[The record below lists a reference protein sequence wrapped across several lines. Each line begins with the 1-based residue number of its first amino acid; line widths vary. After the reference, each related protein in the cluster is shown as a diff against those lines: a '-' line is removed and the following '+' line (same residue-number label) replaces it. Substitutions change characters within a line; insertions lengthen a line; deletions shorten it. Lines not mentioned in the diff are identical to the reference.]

1 MPLLHVPLLLFVLF
15 AVPGQDA
22 ASKPDCRAWQE
33 CRQLALDAAGR
44 EDFERFH
51 DLAWRAV
58 QLGPKNDPALM
69 TLLARAQSLS
79 GRPNDA
85 VVMIERLLGMGVV
98 VDAAT
103 SEDFRRVRALPRW
116 PDLEARLADGDTHL
130 NAKSLK
136 AEAPEIKAPPRVAR
150 DPPLT
155 APERSPSSIE
165 AASKPTELAMPVS
178 EPSAPSGKASGP
190 PTAPPGP
197 SKEAPLATPKP
208 PRAAAGSAAISSA
221 LEPLR
226 FSTAPFTP
234 AGLAYDAVS
243 RRFVVGNRDGR
254 KLAVVDEFSQ
264 HVANLAGAQT
274 SGFGEIAAL
283 EIDARRGDLWVVSS
297 DGPTTAL
304 HKLQLISGRLL
315 RAYPIPDDFS
325 PVSFGDVAIDGDGT
339 VLALDTRGH
348 RLFRLPP
355 RATAAEV
362 AVTLPD
368 TAPASIAPAEPGIV
382 YIAMEPGIARVDVAA
397 RATTAVKTA
406 KDVDLSGLTRIRW
419 HRGALAGI
427 QKSTDG
433 SYRAVR
439 ITLDRR
445 GRTAT
450 ALEVLDPS
458 ISISNPTAAT
468 VVGNVLYYLANG
480 EGSEMIVRRVVLR

>member
-116 PDLEARLADGDTHL
+116 PDLESRLADGDTHL

-136 AEAPEIKAPPRVAR
+136 AEAPEIKAPPRVTK
-150 DPPLT
+150 DPPPT
-155 APERSPSSIE
+155 AAEPSPSSIE
-165 AASKPTELAMPVS
+165 AAPKPSELSMAPS
-178 EPSAPSGKASGP
+178 EPSSKSSGSPAALPAPSKKP
-190 PTAPPGP
+190 PV
-197 SKEAPLATPKP
+197 ATPKSA
-208 PRAAAGSAAISSA
+208 RAAAGSAAISSA

-274 SGFGEIAAL
+274 SGFGAIAAL

-297 DGPTTAL
+297 DGPATAL

-339 VLALDTRGH
+339 VLALDTSGH
-348 RLFRLPP
+348 RLFTLSPH
-355 RATAAEV
+355 ATAAAV

-382 YIAMEPGIARVDVAA
+382 YVATDPGIARVDVAA

-406 KDVDLSGLTRIRW
+406 KDVDLRGLTRIRW

-427 QKSTDG
+427 QKTADG

-439 ITLDRR
+439 ISLDRR